1 MYEGSIVTKKSVSGP
16 IDWSSFNEHFP
27 QASPIPFLD
36 AVELAKASSPVDSMY
51 PVPET
56 HFVVGKVYY
65 RGPFYHDTSGKLLG
79 L

>member
-16 IDWSSFNEHFP
+16 IDWSCFNEHFP

-36 AVELAKASSPVDSMY
+36 AVELAKASSPVGF
-51 PVPET
+51 VPET

-65 RGPFYHDTSGKLLG
+65 RGPFYHDTTGKLLG